1 MYQLPSILGFAV
13 LQVSIIA
20 IGILINPILIVLIPA
35 AFLITFLLVKN
46 PGVTLL
52 LLSLTAII
60 KGFLLEQFSFF
71 EAIDISVI
79 LISLLLLGLIYL
91 YITNQFTIP
100 IELKLIFYLFV
111 AFSFI
116 LFLSGLYTPSP
127 EYGWIKI
134 GRFIIILL
142 PMFFTPMVLIRSKSD
157 SKKLMRILIILFISI
172 IVAMLAQLLFVT
184 ISGGLMGYLVRVSL
198 SGANPISI
206 ARYLAIGG
214 ALIFPILIIK
224 SKRKQ
229 SLLIISLIVTILI
242 MISTG
247 SRGPIVSLFLGIIS
261 YTLIF
266 ITKDKSKLFY
276 YLTFA
281 FIVTVILVLILPENL
296 TYRFY
301 QVTGGD
307 YVLTQT
313 GVKRYSTIA
322 SRLHFWSLAFTGWSS
337 GIGHLFFGL
346 GAGGFSS
353 LFIWR
358 DFRWYPHN
366 IFLEVLSEFG
376 LIGLALFLT
385 VLILSAWFIIKN
397 REIIRISPT
406 TQMWICATLVTFF
419 STLFSGDLNDNRIFF
434 MLLSLALASV
444 AADKRYYSSNK
455 SKTHIGFSDNPV
467 LINYKQPISD
477 GY

>member
-1 MYQLPSILGFAV
+1 MYRLPSMLGLAV

-20 IGILINPILIVLIPA
+20 IGIWINPLLIVLIPA
-35 AFLITFLLVKN
+35 ALLTTFLLVRN
-46 PGVTLL
+46 PGITLL

-60 KGFLLEQFSFF
+60 KGFLLEQFLFF
-71 EAIDISVI
+71 EMIDISVI
-79 LISLLLLGLIYL
+79 LITLLLFGLIYL
-91 YITNQFTIP
+91 YITNHFTIP
-100 IELKLIFYLFV
+100 NELKLIFYLFI

-116 LFLSGLYTPSP
+116 IFLSGLYTPSP

-142 PMFFTPMVLIRSKSD
+142 PMFVTPLVLIRSNVD
-157 SKKLMRILIILFISI
+157 SIKLMRILIILFISI
-172 IVAMLAQLLFVT
+172 ITAMLIQLLYVT
-184 ISGGLMGYLVRVSL
+184 ISGGLMGYLIRVSL

-214 ALIFPILIIK
+214 ALIFPILNSK
-224 SKRKQ
+224 SKGQQ
-229 SLLIISLIVTILI
+229 SFLIIALIVTILV

-266 ITKDKSKLFY
+266 VAKDKSILFSY
-276 YLTFA
+276 FAFA
-281 FIVTVILVLILPENL
+281 FIVTIVLILILPENL

-337 GIGHLFFGL
+337 SIGHLFFGL

-376 LIGLALFLT
+376 LIGIALFLT

-397 REIIRISPT
+397 REIIRINPT

-434 MLLSLALASV
+434 MLLSVVLASV
-444 AADKRYYSSNK
+444 VADKKHYRFNK
-455 SKTHIGFSDNPV
+455 SKINIEFSNSSQ
-467 LINYKQPISD
+467 LLNSKQPINV
-477 GY
+477 GN